1 MKSKKEKIRGIAIL
15 ISIIVVGI
23 SATIYDRYFKS
34 LPQDY
39 TIGKVVNIWKP
50 LKGGTNAGY
59 NYLVNGKKYE
69 GNISNFGYEEVAR
82 PGKRFIVE
90 YPEANVSRGVMHLNI
105 PVPDSIIAPEEGW
118 DELPEFAR

>member
-1 MKSKKEKIRGIAIL
+1 MKNNREKIKGIAIL
-15 ISIIVVGI
+15 LSIVVVGI
-23 SATIYDRYFKS
+23 SATIYDKYFKS

-39 TIGKVVNIWKP
+39 TVGTVVKVWKP
-50 LKGGTNAGY
+50 VKGGTKAYYTYSINKEQYDGNAN
-59 NYLVNGKKYE
+59 NY
-69 GNISNFGYEEVAR
+69 GYEEIAK